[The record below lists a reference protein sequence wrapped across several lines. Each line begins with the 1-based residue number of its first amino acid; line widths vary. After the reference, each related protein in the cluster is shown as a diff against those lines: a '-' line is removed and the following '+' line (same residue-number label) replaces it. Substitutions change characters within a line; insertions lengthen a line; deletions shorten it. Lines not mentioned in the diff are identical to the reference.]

1 MGRQEIIELIKKLL
15 VRYHASYAVLF
26 GSYARGEETKDSD
39 IDLIVFG
46 GEHFHPSDI
55 FDLGEEL
62 RELTGRNADVFEIRE
77 IDTDTE
83 FYRTAMAEGV
93 KIA

>member
-1 MGRQEIIELIKKLL
+1 MERHEIIAIIKNLLIKFN
-15 VRYHASYAVLF
+15 ASYAILF
-26 GSYARGEETKDSD
+26 GSYARGEETEASD
-39 IDLIVFG
+39 IDLIVVG
-46 GEHFHPSDI
+46 GKHFHPSDI

-62 RELTGRNADVFEIRE
+62 REQTGKNADVFEIRE
-77 IDTDTE
+77 INIDTD